1 MYQDY
6 QSIYLIYK
14 KIQPIKI
21 SLGSFE
27 SAVFCL
33 KMAAIPEAARA
44 SCFAGHDL
52 QSCGPAVCC
61 WPVKKLAKICTRHQ
75 KQKKGKRINHWITDF
90 LHCFC
95 AMNFII
101 ASKYKKEVLSFK
113 DQTTDT
119 FEFIEL
125 CSVTVAFGSLEAR
138 KLPRHLP

>member
-1 MYQDY
+1 
-6 QSIYLIYK
+6 
-14 KIQPIKI
+14 
-21 SLGSFE
+21 
-27 SAVFCL
+27 
-33 KMAAIPEAARA
+33 MAAIPEAARA

-125 CSVTVAFGSLEAR
+125 CSVTVAFGSLEAPQTSAMIPI
-138 KLPRHLP
+138 LVGIGLLFSGSLQGCGLLDNCDTDTMLSSVD